1 MLVGNR
7 AFTDRT
13 TPGGI
18 FVYTLATKTF
28 QMVLD
33 RAAGARWLN
42 DNRRV
47 IYPDNAAKK
56 ILLLDT
62 QSRETRELL
71 AVPRRDIG
79 AIRLSADNRTLYIHL
94 STTQSNIL
102 QLTVDRR

>member
-1 MLVGNR
+1 
-7 AFTDRT
+7 
-13 TPGGI
+13 
-18 FVYTLATKTF
+18 
-28 QMVLD
+28 MVVD

-71 AVPRRDIG
+71 AIPRRDIG
-79 AIRLSADNRTLYIHL
+79 AIRLTADNRTLYVHL